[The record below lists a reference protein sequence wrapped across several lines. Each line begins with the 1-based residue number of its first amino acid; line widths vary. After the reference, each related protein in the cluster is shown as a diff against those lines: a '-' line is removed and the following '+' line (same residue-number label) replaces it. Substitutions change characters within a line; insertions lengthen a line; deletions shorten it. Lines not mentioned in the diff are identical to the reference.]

1 MKRRKITSA
10 KAHLPPPPPPPIPL
24 PIALPIK
31 PSFLL
36 NSKTPKEELKDVYE
50 ANYSDENRSDD
61 DIEEESTESTNPTTT
76 TTINSTD
83 SIMEM
88 PSDET
93 TLQQTVLKV
102 IGLKK
107 VLYFY
112 GDRFAITVLV
122 FMIYRFH
129 FRLKS

>member
-1 MKRRKITSA
+1 MKRRKITSV
-10 KAHLPPPPPPPIPL
+10 KAPLPPPPPLPIPL

-61 DIEEESTESTNPTTT
+61 DIEEESTESTNPTST
-76 TTINSTD
+76 TTINTID

-102 IGLKK
+102 MGLKIEFLFLRRSVCNNSPSFNDLW
-107 VLYFY
+107 VLFQVK
-112 GDRFAITVLV
+112 I
-122 FMIYRFH
+122 
-129 FRLKS
+129 